1 MKVLTID
8 ITGKCNIDCEFCYSE
23 KDNNQ
28 LNKNQIMG
36 IINENKEFDTI
47 EIGGGEP
54 LLHPEITG
62 IIKDLTRKGKRIH
75 ISTNGIIIP
84 EDFLNLEDLIKKNL
98 TLQVGLPSVNPE
110 NYKKITGKDYLD
122 IVLNNIKKIKEKNY
136 FVVINSPIYAGN
148 FSEVDSILD
157 TAYNLSVPIRMGL
170 ILPEGKGKNVELLD
184 KYNLRTLKNKLLLAR
199 IKNRNLVDSPLIH
212 ESSCPV
218 LEKVY
223 GITQTKKCA
232 IDSSD
237 KKYYNQRGVSFN
249 CEFYR
254 GLTNVNN

>member
-8 ITGKCNIDCEFCYSE
+8 ITGSCNIDCEFCYSE
-23 KDNNQ
+23 KDDNK

-54 LLHPEITG
+54 LLHPEITE
-62 IIKDLTRKGKRIH
+62 IIQYLIEKRKRIH
-75 ISTNGIIIP
+75 LSSNGVVIP
-84 EDFLNLEDLIKKNL
+84 ENILNLEDLIKNNI
-98 TLQVGLPSVNPE
+98 TLQISLPSVDQE
-110 NYKKITGKDYLD
+110 NYKKITGKDYLNS
-122 IVLNNIKKIKEKNY
+122 VLNNIVKLKEKNY
-136 FVVINSPIYAGN
+136 SLVINSPIYARN
-148 FSEVDSILD
+148 FSEVDSILNI
-157 TAYNLSVPIRMGL
+157 ANNLNAPIRIGL

-184 KYNLRTLKNKLLLAR
+184 KHNLRILRNKLLLAR
-199 IKNRNLVDSPLIH
+199 IQNNLVDSPLIH

-223 GITQTKKCA
+223 GIIQLKKCA
-232 IDSSD
+232 IDSGD
-237 KKYYNQRGVSFN
+237 KKYYNQRGVSYN

-254 GLTNVNN
+254 GTKNDN